1 MEDNQGNEQ
10 KNTQQILEE
19 NQANNTNANN
29 TSSSNND
36 QTDIL
41 GILSIVFA
49 FIFAPVGLVL
59 GIIGRKEALKEG
71 RSTTLSKVG
80 IWINAILMAIGVL
93 GFILFILFFG
103 FLAASA

>member
-1 MEDNQGNEQ
+1 MEDNQNNEQ
-10 KNTQQILEE
+10 KDTQEIRQE
-19 NQANNTNANN
+19 NQDSNSN
-29 TSSSNND
+29 SNNE

-41 GILSIVFA
+41 GILSIVLA
-49 FIFAPVGLVL
+49 FIFAPAGLVL
-59 GIIGRKEALKEG
+59 GIIGRKEALKEN

-80 IWINAILMAIGVL
+80 IWLNAILLAIGVL